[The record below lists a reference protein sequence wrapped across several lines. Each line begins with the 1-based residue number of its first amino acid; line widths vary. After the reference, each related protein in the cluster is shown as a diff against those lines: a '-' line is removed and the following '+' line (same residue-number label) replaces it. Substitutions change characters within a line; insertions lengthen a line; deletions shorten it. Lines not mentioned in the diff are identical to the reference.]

1 MNLIEKRLSDEAL
14 LLVIVDLKSGSEYL
28 PRGSLVFRQQ
38 RVNGTD
44 GSFDCVG
51 FLCPL
56 SRSASNE
63 WLCSGGTLI
72 DAHASHE
79 DGAFY

>member
-38 RVNGTD
+38 RANGTD
-44 GSFDCVG
+44 GSFE

-63 WLCSGGTLI
+63 LLCSGGTLI